1 MTLST
6 SRASQLIE
14 QALTDRTLISAV
26 ASAPRTPGDQPY
38 KRVIIKPVM
47 LRSKYYH
54 QFAYHAA
61 DKVKHV
67 NLELP
72 EALQALNRL
81 TEEFKQVHLFT
92 QEFDAQIL
100 VNAKGQTHVHQKP
113 PTKSVSDPSLLLQH
127 NKTKNHILPEG
138 TPCEF
143 LNRLGLM
150 TAEGTVVAAKYDKF
164 RQVNRFLEM
173 VDDVAASLPQ
183 GQEIHVV
190 DFGCGKAYLTFALY
204 HYLREL
210 KGLNVQMI
218 GLDLKAEVIENNEQ
232 LARALGYSQL
242 RFRVGDIEDFV
253 PEAGRID
260 MTVSLHACDTATDE
274 ALAQAVRWGSSVIL
288 ASPCC
293 QHELMGQINNAAMIP
308 LTRHGILREKLA
320 SLITDAVRA
329 ELLEVCHYSVQLL
342 EFIEAQHTPKNV
354 LIRAVRRTTHDQK
367 ERAEQYMKFR
377 DFWHIQ
383 PRLEVVL
390 SQAGGAAED
399 LLFGLP
405 LPAAALDSQEQE
417 SSS

>member
-6 SRASQLIE
+6 SRAGHLVE

-26 ASAPRTPGDQPY
+26 ASAPRTSGDQPY

-54 QFAYHAA
+54 QFAYHET

-72 EALQALNRL
+72 EALLAINRL
-81 TEEFKQVHLFT
+81 IEKEFKQVYLFT

-100 VNAKGQTHVHQKP
+100 VNARGQIHVHQKP
-113 PTKSVSDPSLLLQH
+113 PTKSVSDPSVLLQH
-127 NKTKNHILPEG
+127 NKTKQHILPEG
-138 TPCEF
+138 TPSEF

-150 TAEGTVVAAKYDKF
+150 TADGTVIAARYDKF

-173 VDDVAASLPQ
+173 VDDVVEFLPR

-204 HYLREL
+204 YYLREL
-210 KGLNVQMI
+210 KKLNVRMI
-218 GLDLKAEVIENNEQ
+218 GLDLKAEVIENNER
-232 LARALGYSQL
+232 LARDLEYDQL
-242 RFRVGDIEDFV
+242 RFQVGGIEDFV

-274 ALAQAVRWGSSVIL
+274 ALGQAVKWGSSVIL

-293 QHELMGQINNAAMIP
+293 QHELMGQINNAAMVP
-308 LTRHGILREKLA
+308 LTQHGILREKLA

-329 ELLEVCHYSVQLL
+329 ELLEVCQYSVQLL

-354 LIRAVRRTTHDQK
+354 LIRAVRHSARDQN
-367 ERAEQYMKFR
+367 ERAAQYKEFR

-383 PRLEVVL
+383 PRLEAVL
-390 SQAGGAAED
+390 SQPGGAAEGI
-399 LLFGLP
+399 L
-405 LPAAALDSQEQE
+405 
-417 SSS
+417 